1 MSQANTA
8 ANVAQDAIDLLNATT
23 EQLDMLAA
31 TLRAIRKAYPV
42 EFANLSDGIR
52 SGLIDTRHLS
62 DLGLNA
68 ATDWREYLA
77 EQASELAAQL
87 DYAQEVAERPQ
98 SVRNLSARH
107 ADKMQKGGEQ

>member
-8 ANVAQDAIDLLNATT
+8 ANVAHDAIDLLNATT

-52 SGLIDTRHLS
+52 SGLLDSRHLT
-62 DLGLNA
+62 DLGLGA
-68 ATDWREYLA
+68 LADWRDFMTAQTGDLTT
-77 EQASELAAQL
+77 QL
-87 DYAQEVAERPQ
+87 DYAQEIAEQ
-98 SVRNLSARH
+98 AQAVRTPSGQEA
-107 ADKMQKGGEQ
+107 AGGAQ

>member
-52 SGLIDTRHLS
+52 SGLLDARHLT
-62 DLGLNA
+62 DLGLGA
-68 ATDWREYLA
+68 LADWRDFMTAQTGDLTT
-77 EQASELAAQL
+77 QL
-87 DYAQEVAERPQ
+87 DYAQEIADQ
-98 SVRNLSARH
+98 AQAVRTPSGQEA
-107 ADKMQKGGEQ
+107 AGGAQ